1 MSRAVLVIL
10 SPVLLLAWLL
20 VPLAYLLLVV
30 IAPSNAWRVAV
41 AVDQAVNAATKGDE
55 DETISSR
62 AGKGARRGA
71 WHWCVLCR
79 VLDWIDPGHCEDE
92 IEEDEGKPIAP

>member
-1 MSRAVLVIL
+1 MSRAIL
-10 SPVLLLAWLL
+10 ILLGPVLLLAWLL

-62 AGKGARRGA
+62 AGKGARRGV
-71 WHWCVLCR
+71 WHWCLLCR
-79 VLDWIDPGHCEDE
+79 ALDWIDPGHCGRE
-92 IEEDEGKPIAP
+92 IEPDEGKPVT

>member
-1 MSRAVLVIL
+1 MKRLALILL

-30 IAPSNAWRVAV
+30 IAPLNAWRVAV
-41 AVDQAVNAATKGDE
+41 AIDQTANAATKGDE

-62 AGKGARRGA
+62 AGKGARRGV
-71 WHWCVLCR
+71 WHWCLLCR
-79 VLDWIDPGHCEDE
+79 ALDWIDPGHCEAN
-92 IEEDEGKPIAP
+92 IEPDEGKPLA